1 LSHGCHHKALDA
13 QPLILPSSYWPA
25 AGILRMIAV
34 PRANQHWV
42 EDLDFA
48 IEEWTLDGVRLV
60 EVLGRV
66 HLLEMAHEA
75 FVAAK
80 KQRPASTA
88 AA

>member
-1 LSHGCHHKALDA
+1 
-13 QPLILPSSYWPA
+13 
-25 AGILRMIAV
+25 M

-42 EDLDFA
+42 EELDFA

-66 HLLEMAHEA
+66 HLLAMAHQA

-80 KQRPASTA
+80 NMRLARGSSSA
-88 AA
+88 AAPKS

>member
-1 LSHGCHHKALDA
+1 M
-13 QPLILPSSYWPA
+13 
-25 AGILRMIAV
+25 RMIAV

-66 HLLEMAHEA
+66 HLLEMAHQGLA
-75 FVAAK
+75 RNACLAWRVQGFRSQVL
-80 KQRPASTA
+80 
-88 AA
+88 

>member
-1 LSHGCHHKALDA
+1 
-13 QPLILPSSYWPA
+13 
-25 AGILRMIAV
+25 M

-42 EDLDFA
+42 EELDFS

-66 HLLEMAHEA
+66 HLAEMANEA

-80 KQRPASTA
+80 RVRPTSRVTLRRGAQVLREWLPKPL
-88 AA
+88 